1 MLIHIDH
8 LEPEKFLKTRIDHER
23 GRRYFAM
30 ADPLVLIRLDGES
43 ELKAGNYYDASIG
56 WDRGDAEF
64 VCSENVGRQHTK
76 ITLRKSYGAMPP
88 NSFDPNEFKML
99 SQIIADAPRAARSR
113 FDADAIAEEVI
124 SQIRNH
130 VTRLGLRV
138 YVGGVLPQT
147 HDTEWCDLQA
157 EIEELCRIAN
167 GEVDRKTVGDE
178 FVEETHQLIQDT
190 AELCGPYYATTY
202 TIPDEWR
209 KTALGQAWEAVRF
222 WLLSDDMITLSE
234 AARMLYDAADSAEL
248 GKLERAIARGD
259 LDEYNDPSEA
269 NPRKSKR
276 VLKRQVRALL
286 KKRDR
291 P

>member
-8 LEPEKFLKTRIDHER
+8 LEPEKFLKIKIDHER

-30 ADPLVLIRLDGES
+30 PDPLVLVRLDGDI
-43 ELKAGNYYDASIG
+43 ELKQGDYYDASVG

-64 VCSENVGRQHTK
+64 VCPENVGRQHTK
-76 ITLRKSYGAMPP
+76 ITLRKSYGPTPP
-88 NSFDPNEFKML
+88 ASFDPNEFRML
-99 SQIIADAPRAARSR
+99 SQIIADAPRAIAAK
-113 FDADAIAEEVI
+113 FDASAIAEEVI

-130 VTRLGLRV
+130 ISRLGLRV

-147 HDTEWCDLQA
+147 HDMDWCDLKA

-167 GEVDRKTVGDE
+167 GAVDHKAASQE
-178 FVEETHQLIQDT
+178 FIEETHQLVQDI

-202 TIPDEWR
+202 TIPDDWR
-209 KTALGQAWEAVRF
+209 KTRLGQAWDAVRF

-234 AARMLYDAADSAEL
+234 AARLLYDAADAAEL
-248 GKLERAIARGD
+248 NKLDRLITRGD
-259 LDEYNDPSEA
+259 LDQYNDPSES
-269 NPRKSKR
+269 NPRKARR

-291 P
+291 